1 MTVTTQRPTYSPVA
15 GWGRLPDGWGFVE
28 ATAVASFCTPASRAL
43 RASVSKAS
51 SFTAMSEFS
60 KIEVWPTEGRLR
72 RSKATKRRRVHN
84 PAGRLWRMEH

>member
-60 KIEVWPTEGRLR
+60 KMEVLTNQGRLR
-72 RSKATKRRRVHN
+72 RSRAQTQ
-84 PAGRLWRMEH
+84 RL